1 MARRLTDLKRTKI
14 ERPPRL
20 KLTAKESLNRTKE
33 FDMRKERF
41 IAAVRK
47 SKSSSLIEMIKNDLE
62 LQATRERIAFFYGI
76 LLQMR
81 VTTEP
86 EEYMFMA
93 NSYISEIEKMHAEVL
108 EYLKRHPSQIVPA
121 EAA

>member
-1 MARRLTDLKRTKI
+1 
-14 ERPPRL
+14 
-20 KLTAKESLNRTKE
+20 
-33 FDMRKERF
+33 
-41 IAAVRK
+41 
-47 SKSSSLIEMIKNDLE
+47 MIKNDLE

-76 LLQMR
+76 LMQMR

-93 NSYISEIEKMHAEVL
+93 NSYITEIEKMHAEVL

>member
-1 MARRLTDLKRTKI
+1 
-14 ERPPRL
+14 
-20 KLTAKESLNRTKE
+20 
-33 FDMRKERF
+33 
-41 IAAVRK
+41 
-47 SKSSSLIEMIKNDLE
+47 MIKNDLE

-76 LLQMR
+76 LMQMR

-93 NSYISEIEKMHAEVL
+93 HSYLTEIEKMHAEVL

>member
-1 MARRLTDLKRTKI
+1 
-14 ERPPRL
+14 
-20 KLTAKESLNRTKE
+20 
-33 FDMRKERF
+33 
-41 IAAVRK
+41 
-47 SKSSSLIEMIKNDLE
+47 MIKNDLE

-81 VTTEP
+81 ATTEP

-93 NSYISEIEKMHAEVL
+93 NSYIAEIEKFNAEIL
-108 EYLKRHPSQIVPA
+108 EYLKRHHSQVVPA

>member
-1 MARRLTDLKRTKI
+1 M
-14 ERPPRL
+14 
-20 KLTAKESLNRTKE
+20 
-33 FDMRKERF
+33 
-41 IAAVRK
+41 IA
-47 SKSSSLIEMIKNDLE
+47 NDLE
-62 LQATRERIAFFYGI
+62 LQAMRERLSFFYGI
-76 LLQMR
+76 LTQMR

-93 NSYISEIEKMHAEVL
+93 NSYLAEIEKMNAEIL